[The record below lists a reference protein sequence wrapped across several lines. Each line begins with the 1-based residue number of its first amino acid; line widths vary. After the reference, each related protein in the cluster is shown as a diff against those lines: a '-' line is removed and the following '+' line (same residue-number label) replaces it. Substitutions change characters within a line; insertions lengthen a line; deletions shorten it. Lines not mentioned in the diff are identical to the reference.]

1 MQPNGKFVVNPYGER
16 DMLREIPRFPAMF
29 PTPEKT
35 YTCRKSL
42 PDGNLMAIGFHPAL
56 FDAERFQSLA
66 KGDIR
71 RRVKFSIRPGKF
83 FSREIDGYD
92 IASFRFEEEPYRPV
106 GSIVDYLFDHLPEE
120 APNHPGLPKTILLLG
135 KLTER
140 YGNLA
145 DGTDAIYLGY
155 LNAGEVILLRT
166 QLAACPYDTFRTME
180 EKNAMVKILS
190 VAERNGT
197 GLIFSQT

>member
-1 MQPNGKFVVNPYGER
+1 M
-16 DMLREIPRFPAMF
+16 
-29 PTPEKT
+29 
-35 YTCRKSL
+35 S
-42 PDGNLMAIGFHPAL
+42 IGFHPAL

-71 RRVKFSIRPGKF
+71 RRIQFSIRPGKF
-83 FSREIDGYD
+83 FSRDIDGYD

-106 GSIVDYLFDHLPEE
+106 GSLVDYLFDHLPEE
-120 APNHPGLPKTILLLG
+120 SPDHPGLPKTILLLS

-145 DGTDAIYLGY
+145 DATDATYLGY
-155 LNAGEVILLRT
+155 LNAEEVILLRT
-166 QLAACPYDTFRTME
+166 HLEACPYDTFRTME
-180 EKNAMVKILS
+180 EKGAMVKILS

-197 GLIFSQT
+197 GLILSQM

>member
-1 MQPNGKFVVNPYGER
+1 M
-16 DMLREIPRFPAMF
+16 
-29 PTPEKT
+29 
-35 YTCRKSL
+35 S
-42 PDGNLMAIGFHPAL
+42 IGFHPAL
-56 FDAERFQSLA
+56 FDADRYQSLA
-66 KGDIR
+66 KGDIHR
-71 RRVKFSIRPGKF
+71 RIQFSIRPGKF
-83 FSREIDGYD
+83 YSREIDGYD

-120 APNHPGLPKTILLLG
+120 APHHPGLPKTMLLLG

-145 DGTDAIYLGY
+145 EATDSIYLGY
-155 LNAGEVILLRT
+155 LNAREVILLRT

-197 GLIFSQT
+197 GLILSQN

>member
-1 MQPNGKFVVNPYGER
+1 M
-16 DMLREIPRFPAMF
+16 
-29 PTPEKT
+29 
-35 YTCRKSL
+35 S
-42 PDGNLMAIGFHPAL
+42 IGFLPAL
-56 FDAERFQSLA
+56 FDAKRYQSLA

-71 RRVKFSIRPGKF
+71 RRIQFSILPGKYF
-83 FSREIDGYD
+83 ARDIDGYD

-120 APNHPGLPKTILLLG
+120 APRHPGLPKTILLLG

-145 DGTDAIYLGY
+145 DATDANYLGF
-155 LNAGEVILLRT
+155 LTAEEVVLLRA
-166 QLAACPYDTFRTME
+166 QLEACPYDTFRTME

-197 GLIFSQT
+197 GLILSQA